1 MTYNSRKEAI
11 EACLTGAPDVEPYA
25 EGDCIHD
32 EKQQGTSNIYICSKC
47 HKQFELIA
55 PADCEDTYFVEL
67 PPS

>member
-11 EACLTGAPDVEPYA
+11 EACLTGAPDVEEYS

-32 EKQQGTSNIYICSKC
+32 EHQQGTSNIYICYKC
-47 HKQFELIA
+47 SKQFELIR
-55 PADCEDTYFVEL
+55 PADSDDSYYVEL